1 MFYVVKDNKLY
12 EWGDVVSNAWNC
24 PAEAKELKDVDLAFF
39 DAHMENF
46 EVQDGVLVDI
56 SGTEKFAAAKLA
68 KQNETKIAEIKS
80 KLDALDLK
88 CIRAIREGGNDE
100 DGVAFLDKYQQ
111 EINTLRE
118 ELNTLE

>member
-24 PAEAKELKDVDLAFF
+24 PAEAKELKGVDLAFF

-56 SGTEKFAAAKLA
+56 SGTEKF
-68 KQNETKIAEIKS
+68 AEIKS

>member
-1 MFYVVKDNKLY
+1 MNVYDKTHEL
-12 EWGDVVSNAWNC
+12 
-24 PAEAKELKDVDLAFF
+24 AKELKDCPEYTQYKVIKEKVYADQDLKEKVKKF
-39 DAHMENF
+39 DQLRYEMQLLTIQGE
-46 EVQDGVLVDI
+46 
-56 SGTEKFAAAKLA
+56 
-68 KQNETKIAEIKS
+68 KQNEAKIAEIKS